1 MKRTTNGLPNRGH
14 RTIVQMIFR
23 TFTKAIAAS
32 AILLSLHFVASA
44 QNDPKA
50 TVQSL
55 PFVSSLFGDNMVLQ
69 RGKTNTIWGWS
80 DPGDK
85 VSVEIASK
93 HASGV
98 AAANGRWQVEIQ
110 PPPAGGPYTLAI
122 KGHQSVELQNVLVGD
137 VWLCGGQSNMQ
148 VNLRSVRNGE
158 EEIKLANDPEIRFF
172 NVAAHPAYHP
182 TSIPKGSW
190 KVVSPETAEQVS
202 AVAYYFASKIRR
214 EIHIPIG
221 LVVDALGGTPA
232 EAWTS
237 AAALRPLKDFDV
249 PLAELQEVAASGA
262 PEYGNYVMHWYD
274 QYDIGLKGNW
284 AAPDLDDSAWK
295 TVRIPGG
302 FSDLGVPD
310 TPAVVWFRKEIVL
323 PGRLPDG
330 QASLFLGSVERMDTA
345 YLNGTEVGA
354 SAWVENPRVYLI
366 RDGVLKPGKNV
377 LAIRVFK
384 TKPLGGFLAKPE
396 ELRLTLGDQT
406 SIPLGG
412 EWKGQLS
419 VDARPPHPMPIG
431 FENWP
436 VMPSVL
442 YEGMLAPVAPLSLT
456 GVLWY
461 QGEQNS
467 DRGYQYRRLL
477 PVMIADWRNLFGQ
490 GDFPFYVVSL
500 PAFGQRSATPID
512 DKWAETRESQA
523 LATSSVQNACLAVTI
538 DTGDPDN
545 IHPKDKLPVG
555 ERLALCALAKQ
566 YGKNVVFSGPTLASV
581 DRVPGAVRLH
591 FAHTDGGLVVK
602 GAKLEEFAIAG
613 EDRKWYWADA
623 HIEDDTVV
631 VSSASVPNPKE
642 VRYAWQS
649 NPAAT
654 LFNGAGLPAVP
665 FRTDNWAGITDGH
678 RPY

>member
-1 MKRTTNGLPNRGH
+1 
-14 RTIVQMIFR
+14 MILR

-32 AILLSLHFVASA
+32 AILLSLNCVASA

-55 PFVSSLFGDNMVLQ
+55 PFLSPLFGDNMVLQ

-85 VSVEIASK
+85 ISMEIAGK

-98 AAANGRWQVEIQ
+98 ATANGRWQVEIQ
-110 PPPAGGPYTLAI
+110 PPPAGGPYTLTI

-148 VNLRSVRNGE
+148 VSLRAARNGE
-158 EEIKLANDPEIRFF
+158 EEIKVANYPEIRFF

-190 KVVSPETAEQVS
+190 KVVSPETSEQLS
-202 AVAYYFASKIRR
+202 AVAYYFARKVQQ

-249 PLAELQEVAASGA
+249 PLAELDAVTASGA

-274 QYDIGLKGNW
+274 QYDIGLNGNW

-295 TVRIPGG
+295 IVQIPGG
-302 FSDLGVPD
+302 FSELGVPD

-323 PGRLPDG
+323 PDRLPEG
-330 QASLFLGSVERMDTA
+330 HATLFLGSVERMDTA

-354 SAWVENPRVYLI
+354 SAWVENPRVYHI
-366 RDGVLKPGKNV
+366 PGGVLKPGKNI
-377 LAIRVFK
+377 LAIRVLK
-384 TKPLGGFLAKPE
+384 TKPQGGFLAQPE
-396 ELRLTLGDQT
+396 ELRLTLGDKT
-406 SIPLGG
+406 SIPLAG
-412 EWKGQLS
+412 EWKGRLS
-419 VDARPPHPMPIG
+419 VDAHPPHRMPIG

-442 YEGMLAPVAPLSLT
+442 YEGMLAPIAPLSIT

-467 DRGYQYRRLL
+467 DRGFQYRRLL

-490 GDFPFYVVSL
+490 GDVPFYVVSL
-500 PAFGQRSATPID
+500 PAFQHRSATPVD
-512 DKWAETRESQA
+512 DRWAELRESQA
-523 LATSSVQNACLAVTI
+523 LVTKNVPNACLAVTI

-566 YGKNVVFSGPTLASV
+566 YGKNVVYSGPTLASV

-591 FAHTDGGLVVK
+591 FANTEGGLVVK

-623 HIEDDTVV
+623 RIEGDTVV
-631 VSSASVPNPKE
+631 VSASSVANPKE

-665 FRTDNWAGITDGH
+665 FRTDNWPGVTDEH